1 MEYAFFYEGDRN
13 TFHSQANIYFSQCG
27 IDGLLSLHEL
37 LKITSDIAVEDYRQ
51 RGLPREFLKE
61 NGFGILVSRCSFRIQ
76 KWPEENQRIEVVT
89 WEEKPQALQLL
100 RGYKILDGA
109 QNVLVAGKS
118 SWLVVD
124 INARKIL
131 PTKKFTLRTPSETT
145 VELDCGNPEKII
157 QPEKMELWDT
167 RSIQY
172 SDLDANG
179 HTTNSRYAAF
189 IEDSLP
195 PQFRTRRARNFKINF
210 AKEAMLNEEVALY
223 GHIDEKNNRVTV
235 AGKTPSSVSFEAVLS
250 Y

>member
-1 MEYAFFYEGDRN
+1 MEYAFFYEEDKN

-51 RGLPREFLKE
+51 RGLAREFLKE

-76 KWPEENQRIEVVT
+76 KWPEENQRVEIVT
-89 WEEKPQALQLL
+89 WEEKPQALQLM
-100 RGYKILDGA
+100 RGYTILDEKK
-109 QNVLVAGKS
+109 NILVAGKS

-124 INARKIL
+124 MHARKIL
-131 PTKKFTLRTPSETT
+131 PTKKFTLREPSET
-145 VELDCGNPEKII
+145 VAELDCDNPEKII
-157 QPEKMELWDT
+157 QPENMELWNT
-167 RSIQY
+167 RTIQF

-195 PQFRTRRARNFKINF
+195 AEFHGRRARDFKINF
-210 AKEAMLNEEVALY
+210 AKEAMLGEEVALY
-223 GHIDEKNNRVTV
+223 GYVDAARNRVTV